1 MIFANIEAKDVGR
14 GSEQTK
20 RLSIDAKA
28 RVNLGDYS
36 RGGKT
41 RGDNRASDHDMGCQ
55 ETYTPFG
62 IVDEDSGQLYLTFN
76 GSYKTSDFVVDSL
89 QQWWDT
95 LPPQEQQAT
104 HLIQIKVDNGP
115 ENSGVRT
122 QFLNRM
128 VVFCDLTGTSIQLL
142 YYPPYHSKYNP
153 IERCWGILE
162 QHWNGTRLIDVE
174 TMLGWAQTM
183 TWKGIHPIV
192 NLSQT
197 VYEKGISLSKQAMK
211 DIEKRLERN
220 PLLPKW
226 DILIRPT

>member
-1 MIFANIEAKDVGR
+1 
-14 GSEQTK
+14 
-20 RLSIDAKA
+20 LSIDAKA
-28 RVNLGDYS
+28 TVKIGPYS

-41 RGDNRASDHDMGCQ
+41 RGDNRASDHDMGCD

-62 IVDEDSGQLYLTFN
+62 IVDEDSGELYLNF
-76 GSYKTSDFVVDSL
+76 SRSHKTSDFVVDSL

-95 LPPQEQQAT
+95 LTPQQQHAT
-104 HLIQIKVDNGP
+104 QHIQIKVDNGP

-128 VVFCDLTGTSIQLL
+128 VAFADLTRTSIQLL

-162 QHWNGTRLIDVE
+162 QHWNGTQLINVE
-174 TMLGWAQTM
+174 TMVGWAQTM
-183 TWKGIHPIV
+183 TWKGLHPVV
-192 NLSQT
+192 NLSQN
-197 VYEKGISLSKQAMK
+197 VYEKGIFLSKQAMK
-211 DIEKRLERN
+211 DIENRLERN

-226 DILIRPT
+226 DILIRPA

>member
-1 MIFANIEAKDVGR
+1 M
-14 GSEQTK
+14 
-20 RLSIDAKA
+20 SIDAKA
-28 RVNLGDYS
+28 TVNLGESS

-41 RGDNRASDHDMGCQ
+41 RGDNRASDHDMGSKD
-55 ETYTPFG
+55 TYTPFG
-62 IVDEDSGQLYLTFN
+62 IVDEDSGQLYLNF
-76 GSYKTSDFVVDSL
+76 GSSYKTSDFVVDSL
-89 QQWWDT
+89 QQWWNT
-95 LPPQEQQAT
+95 LPSQEQQAT
-104 HLIQIKVDNGP
+104 RLIQIKVDNGP

-128 VVFCDLTGTSIQLL
+128 VAFADLTKTSIQLL

-162 QHWNGTRLIDVE
+162 QHWNGTLLIDVE
-174 TMLGWAQTM
+174 TMVGWAQTM

-211 DIEKRLERN
+211 PIEQRLERN

-226 DILIRPT
+226 DILIRPA